1 MKAWEDLENNPDI
14 SLCWTEESKF
24 YIDKAKIEKFDDG
37 RIVIQSVIGPGH
49 KFRNLTSRQM
59 FYFENFGWEAGKLK
73 LMSDHYES
81 KANEANRLLQSNYND
96 RTRSALLR
104 RKKEHMEKKF
114 IYDRALNKE
123 LESLSCEA
131 LLKNL

>member
-37 RIVIQSVIGPGH
+37 RIVIQSVIGPGY
-49 KFRNLTSRQM
+49 KFRNLTSRQV
-59 FYFENFGWEAGKLK
+59 FYYENFGWEAGKLK
-73 LMSDHYES
+73 LMSDHYED
-81 KANEANRLLQSNYND
+81 KVAYINRKLQSNYNE
-96 RTRSALLR
+96 RTRRSLKENK
-104 RKKEHMEKKF
+104 RKYMEKKF

-131 LLKNL
+131 LLKNF